1 MATKRLEH
9 LCGILSWVS
18 HLIPLAR
25 PWTSQLWAAVAMSK
39 ERMASGPKR
48 AETRRRKGL
57 TFVRQVSHPIRWL
70 RELLQVKSC
79 LPCSSAAPPLVRTF
93 RWDRNPTVIR
103 IETDAS
109 PTRLGSVLF
118 VCEKPTHFIGHV
130 LTEQDCQDLGG
141 QARLNDPA
149 YQSEFELLAIFI
161 SIKLFSELFKEQCI
175 QVFAHRD
182 STSAL
187 HTVMTLRGKSP
198 LMAQLAGEVALQL
211 ESLEI
216 DAVWGRRLRG
226 VLNL

>member
-1 MATKRLEH
+1 M
-9 LCGILSWVS
+9 
-18 HLIPLAR
+18 
-25 PWTSQLWAAVAMSK
+25 
-39 ERMASGPKR
+39 
-48 AETRRRKGL
+48 
-57 TFVRQVSHPIRWL
+57 
-70 RELLQVKSC
+70 
-79 LPCSSAAPPLVRTF
+79 
-93 RWDRNPTVIR
+93 IR